1 MKEIK
6 IEYLNLS
13 DLKPYENN
21 PRNNER
27 AVEEVAKSIKEFGFK
42 VPIVID
48 KNNVIITGH
57 TRYKACERL
66 GIKKVP
72 CIRATDLTKDQVK
85 AFRLADNKVSE
96 LSTWDMGKLE
106 IELGLIQL
114 DMEEF
119 GFDMDFSEWDDD
131 LGFYGDERLRTDKAY
146 NLDLV
151 DHDSLTN
158 DFWQMPII
166 KKQFYVPERFIGFN
180 YAKTSKDKKCGVHF
194 YIDDYQFERIWAD
207 PDKYLDILSEYECII
222 SPDFS
227 LYCDMPMPMK
237 IWNTYRNRWIGSYYQ
252 SKGLKVIPN
261 VRWDSKDTWEFCF
274 QGIPKG
280 SIISVSTVSLIQDRE
295 LREMWKQ
302 GMEECIKRI
311 EPTKI
316 LLYGREIEF
325 DFQGIEVVPIE
336 NTMLKNWKNR
346 AENIDSDM

>member
-1 MKEIK
+1 MKEIQ
-6 IEYLNLS
+6 IEYLNLK
-13 DLKPYENN
+13 DIKPYENN
-21 PRNNER
+21 PRNNDN

-48 KNNVIITGH
+48 RNNIIVTGH
-57 TRYKACERL
+57 TRYKASQL
-66 GIKKVP
+66 LNLKKVP
-72 CIRATDLTKDQVK
+72 CIRANDLTKDQVK

-96 LSTWDMGKLE
+96 LATWDMGKLE
-106 IELGLIQL
+106 IELGMIQL

-119 GFDMDFSEWDDD
+119 GFEIELDDSGWGD
-131 LGFYGDERLRTDKAY
+131 SFYGDERLRTDKAY

-151 DHDSLTN
+151 DHEALTN

-166 KKQFYVPERFIGFN
+166 KKQFYVPEKFIGFN
-180 YAKTSKDKKCGVHF
+180 YAKTSKDKNCGVHF

-207 PDKYLDILSEYECII
+207 PDKYFNILSEYECII

-252 SKGLKVIPN
+252 SRGLKVIPN
-261 VRWDSKDTWEFCF
+261 IRWDSKDTWEFCF
-274 QGIPKG
+274 QGIEKG
-280 SIISVSTVSLIQDRE
+280 SIISVSTVSLIQDHE

-311 EPTKI
+311 EPVKI
-316 LLYGREIEF
+316 LLYGRPIEF
-325 DFQGIEVVPIE
+325 DFQGIEVIPV
-336 NTMLKNWKNR
+336 
-346 AENIDSDM
+346 ENIMLEEWKSRAMSLDIEV